1 MKRKIFNSKSLKQ
14 TVLAVPAAALMLGAA
29 QAGSTVGLNFQQ
41 WYYDSGNN
49 PQTIGFNNGYSDYNT
64 TGLPVTA
71 KAFGVGVANWFNTD
85 PLGTVYNAGAI
96 NQLCTFGGTATT
108 FAGGLSCIVNSPGGT
123 RGSSAGE
130 LQSLAGQ
137 YNYPP
142 YAPGVWTLPGDN
154 EVLWGTIFGDDAN
167 LFEVSVM
174 GLAAKFPNGYVVQT
188 MAAVGHT
195 HPSLNSLD
203 IRDGTTTDTVA
214 FYTWIIQN
222 NPGAQWT
229 TTTAGIS
236 GPSGVFTNDTIYI
249 NSRAD
254 GTGINS
260 ALAGLIITDQP
271 VVSSTQPAAT
281 KVTVGNSFTL
291 TGSAMGLGTLS
302 YQWKH
307 NGTGIPSATNATYT
321 VEHAAAAADNGNYQ
335 LVVTS
340 DLYPSAPATG
350 DVVTVSVTSQMT
362 FETYTASS
370 DADTSWVMT
379 DADFSVN
386 FGGDDTDFGGVIFTG
401 TSSHHPETYA
411 TNSTY
416 NVAHSNP
423 GIAWA
428 SIYDGFY
435 GSGTLLL
442 TDGTYTVGYGQID
455 ISGLTVG
462 HVYKA
467 KFIVDDTRSG
477 ESGRQINI
485 QPVGA
490 AGASGFVQFAYTDG
504 RYAVITAIF
513 LAKGTT
519 ASFYPQGNGFGTQIN
534 GFQIKDIFTAPVV
547 PPLVWDNGAG
557 NGIWSTTD
565 TNWSGFTWP
574 SGSTEGSASFGAT
587 GAGPVTLGEPITVQ
601 DITFSAAGYSISG
614 NTLTLNDSAIN
625 APADATISST
635 LAATGPWSKVGS
647 GQLTLNGVNDTSG
660 GVAITAGTLRVGS
673 GGTTGSLGS
682 GPVANGGT
690 IVFNRSDDFTYSG
703 VISGSGSV
711 TKNGN
716 NKLTLDGAS
725 TYSGTTLVNAGTLEV
740 LNRGSDAPY
749 VVTNGAT
756 LKIGYSTGGGYA
768 NSALK
773 IYGDGTSATTGF
785 YLAGGKNYDAQG
797 QIQLLGA
804 PTTIRQYGTGLAG
817 IGIYDI
823 WGNAIWCSAAASG
836 STMDAN
842 IQLVGSFGY
851 GMSATIDPGA
861 NMATGDLVLNGPL
874 NVGSM
879 GFFKR
884 GMGSMRLNGVASSG
898 NVRLLVGT
906 DPDLEPG
913 IPYGSTGGTI
923 ICGVAGCLGANT
935 RIVVSSSGTLDLNG
949 TSQTVTN
956 ATLVGIVKMRIVTG
970 GTPTND
976 VLTTTDSATPTVLDG
991 TLIVTA
997 TGTAPKINDKF
1008 ALFNSAGSYTGGFT
1022 NFNLPYFAGLSWDT
1036 SQLAVDG
1043 SITVITSSIPPS
1055 ITVDLPTGTT
1065 TLYAGGT
1072 FTLKVVAAGD
1082 PILHYQWKRGTTPV
1096 GTDSATLT
1104 LTPVTT
1110 ADTGDYSVTVT
1121 NDFGSA
1127 PSGTH
1132 HLEVLPATGYAG
1144 AVMQDAPLGY
1154 WPLNELAPATAYD
1167 YSSEKNGTQE
1177 GTPALGV
1184 DGPKPPAF
1192 KGFPANTTAYQLNGT
1207 DADVNCGTAPALSGT
1222 TDFTL
1227 EAWVNTTA
1235 TTVGYLMS
1243 QRSGFDGEYM
1253 FLMNA
1258 NGTVHFT
1265 VYGGGGYQFDFSTTP
1280 AVNDGQWHHVAA
1292 VRSGGSG
1299 YIYIDGTLAGQ
1310 GSGTVRPLDPTFTVG
1325 FGKDF
1330 RDNGS
1335 YFNGT
1340 LCNVAI
1346 YSHALTGSRVKDH
1359 YNMAK
1364 YNSVTD
1370 IPPTIVS
1377 SPVSRTAFVGLAAQF
1392 TVSAVGTSPLNYKWI
1407 KNNTTVIGSATTET
1421 LTLPSVA
1428 LADSGNT
1435 YLAIVTN
1442 LFGSATSSVATLT
1455 VIAPAGYEAIV
1466 ASSSPVAYWP
1476 LNEATGPAAADVWG
1490 GHQGTYLGNVTYSV
1504 PGPVGSPAVS
1514 LDGLAGTKIPVP
1526 YSAALNPSGPFTVE
1540 CWINPAN
1547 TSSGPRV
1554 LVINMI
1560 NGENGANGN
1569 DRSGWAFRQNGAT
1582 LQFLIGDNSTA
1593 AAGYSTTATT
1603 PAVLT
1608 AGTWQYVA
1616 ATYDSAT
1623 TNVTIFVNGL
1633 QVWTVAG
1640 TKQLF
1645 PNFAAPTIIGDRGFG
1660 GWLYAGGISD
1670 VALYDRLLTPQEI
1683 QSHALNRPLVVL
1695 TPSGGGYVLTWPA
1708 GTGGLQAAPNVTG
1721 TYTNV
1726 PSATSPWTITP
1737 TGSRLFYRVAK

>member
-14 TVLAVPAAALMLGAA
+14 MALAVPAAALMLGAA
-29 QAGSTVGLNFQQ
+29 QAGTTVGLNFQT
-41 WYYDSGNN
+41 WYYNSLND
-49 PQTIGFNNGYSDYNT
+49 PQTIGFNNGYSAYNT
-64 TGLPVTA
+64 TGFPVTA
-71 KAFGVGVANWFNTD
+71 KAFGVSPANWSNTD
-85 PLGTVYNAGAI
+85 PMLGVNNSPIDQA
-96 NQLCTFGGTATT
+96 CKFGGVSTN
-108 FAGGLSCIVNSPGGT
+108 FAGSLSCYVNSPRGGFQS
-123 RGSSAGE
+123 GSGCM
-130 LQSLAGQ
+130 LASGIT
-137 YNYPP
+137 YPS
-142 YAPGVWTLPGDN
+142 YAPGVFCPQGEDEL
-154 EVLWGTIFGDDAN
+154 LWGIIVGDDAN
-167 LFEVSVM
+167 PFSVSVF
-174 GLAAKFPNGYVVQT
+174 GLAAKFPSGYVIQS
-188 MAAVGHT
+188 MAAHGGYST
-195 HPSLNSLD
+195 WTSLPSVD
-203 IRDGTTTDTVA
+203 FTDGATTYTAAYHIKVVQNASVAQWPTTTV
-214 FYTWIIQN
+214 
-222 NPGAQWT
+222 
-229 TTTAGIS
+229 GIS
-236 GPSGVFTNDTIYI
+236 DPSGVFTADTIYI

-254 GTGINS
+254 GTGLDS
-260 ALAGLIITDQP
+260 SLAGLIITDQP
-271 VVSSTQPAAT
+271 VVTSTQPAAT
-281 KVTVGNSFTL
+281 KVTVGNPFTL

-302 YQWKH
+302 YQWNH

-401 TSSHHPETYA
+401 TGAAGPQTTATKGTYTASHNTG
-411 TNSTY
+411 T
-416 NVAHSNP
+416 P
-423 GIAWA
+423 GAWA
-428 SIYDGFY
+428 NIEHIFY
-435 GSGTLLL
+435 GSGTPLL
-442 TDGTYTVGYGQID
+442 TDGTWTGGYGQID

-467 KFIVDDTRSG
+467 KFIVADTRSG
-477 ESGRQINI
+477 QSGRQINI
-485 QPVGA
+485 QAVGA
-490 AGASGFVQFAYTDG
+490 AGASGFIQFAYPSG
-504 RYAVITAIF
+504 EYAVITATF
-513 LAKGTT
+513 LAKATT
-519 ASFYPQGNGFGTQIN
+519 ASFYPEGNGFGTQIN

-565 TNWSGFTWP
+565 TNWSGSAWP
-574 SGSTEGSASFGAT
+574 SGSTSSSASFGAT

-601 DITFSAAGYSISG
+601 DINFSAPGYSISG

-625 APADATISST
+625 TPADVTISST

-660 GVAITAGTLRVGS
+660 GIAITAGTLRVGS
-673 GGTTGSLGS
+673 GGTAGSLGS

-703 VISGSGSV
+703 PMSGTGSLV
-711 TKNGN
+711 KNGN
-716 NKLTLDGAS
+716 NKLTLDGAIS
-725 TYSGTTLVNAGTLEV
+725 YSGTTLVNAGTVEV
-740 LNRGSDAPY
+740 LGRSGDAPY

-768 NSALK
+768 NTGLQL
-773 IYGDGTSATTGF
+773 YGDGTSATTGW
-785 YLAGGKNYDAQG
+785 YIKGGTTYNVAGTPT
-797 QIQLLGA
+797 LLGA

-817 IGIYDI
+817 LGVFDV
-823 WGNAIWCSAAASG
+823 NATGLHCTAAASG
-836 STMDAN
+836 SIVDAN
-842 IQLVGSFGY
+842 IALVQYGY
-851 GMSATIDPGA
+851 GVSATIDAGA
-861 NMATGDLVLNGPL
+861 NTATGDLILNGPL
-874 NVGSM
+874 SVATGPGGGSW
-879 GFFKR
+879 GFWKK
-884 GMGSMRLNGVASSG
+884 GTGSVRLNAVAATA
-898 NVRLLVGT
+898 NCELNILA
-906 DPDLEPG
+906 
-913 IPYGSTGGTI
+913 GSA
-923 ICGVAGCLGANT
+923 ICGIANCIGANA
-935 RIVVSSSGTLDLNG
+935 VLKVPAAGTLNLNG
-949 TSQTVTN
+949 FSQTVTN

-997 TGTAPKINDKF
+997 TGTAPKIDDKF

-1184 DGPKPPAF
+1184 DGPKPLAF
-1192 KGFPANTTAYQLNGT
+1192 KGFPANTTAYQLNGI

-1265 VYGGGGYQFDFSTTP
+1265 VYGGGGYQFDFSTTR

-1346 YSHALTGSRVKDH
+1346 YSKALTGSRVKDH

-1455 VIAPAGYEAIV
+1455 VVAPSPYEAIV
-1466 ASSSPVAYWP
+1466 SSSRPVAYWP
-1476 LNEATGPAAADVWG
+1476 LYETAGPVADDVWG
-1490 GHQGTYLGNVTYSV
+1490 GHQGTYLGNVTYGV
-1504 PGPVGSPAVS
+1504 AGPTVTGSIGVG
-1514 LDGLAGTKIPVP
+1514 LDGVNPTAMTVP
-1526 YSAALNPSGPFTVE
+1526 YSADLNPAVFSVE
-1540 CWINPAN
+1540 GWFNPVNSNAN
-1547 TSSGPRV
+1547 CVVSCGQFASP
-1554 LVINMI
+1554 
-1560 NGENGANGN
+1560 
-1569 DRSGWAFRQNGAT
+1569 RSGWLIYQGNGAGWNLRT
-1582 LQFLIGDNSTA
+1582 YIGT
-1593 AAGYSTTATT
+1593 STTT
-1603 PAVLT
+1603 AVNLT
-1608 AGTWQYVA
+1608 AGPVLTFGTWQHVA
-1616 ATYDSAT
+1616 ATWDGT
-1623 TNVTIFVNGL
+1623 TGRLYVNGVL
-1633 QVWTVAG
+1633 AGSQVPTSTPAYMPG
-1640 TKQLF
+1640 QSGG
-1645 PNFAAPTIIGDRGFG
+1645 FAVGRRADDSFWWPGQ
-1660 GWLYAGGISD
+1660 AAD
-1670 VALYDRLLTPQEI
+1670 VALYNHVLTPQEI

-1695 TPSGGGYVLTWPA
+1695 TPFGGGYILTWPA

-1737 TGSRLFYRVAK
+1737 TESRLFYRIGK